1 MTDKLYITNRT
12 NHPMQATITDNYTG
26 NNIITY
32 ELQPGSNELYVKDL
46 HEGVY
51 MIHLEDENHEVF
63 YEQKLVKA

>member
-12 NHPMQATITDNYTG
+12 NQPMQATITDNYTG
-26 NNIITY
+26 NNVITY
-32 ELQPGSNELYVKDL
+32 KLQPGANELHVKDL
-46 HEGVY
+46 LEGVY